1 MANPTILIIGTDMMA
16 LYNHR
21 LELIQRLISIGFGVT
36 VVAPRGGEEK
46 GLEKIGVKF
55 IDTKMDTRGTNPKRD
70 LKLLRA
76 LVAIINKENPGVVL
90 TFYTKTNIYGG
101 IACRLTN
108 TPYIE
113 NITGLGSAV
122 SKKGPLHKLMKAL
135 YKCAIA
141 KASIVFFQNKSNE
154 AFFKSGSMPVKRSR
168 LLPGSGVCLTR
179 FVPLEYPADG
189 NFEFVF
195 ISRVL
200 KEKGI
205 EEYIEAA
212 KLIQKKYPG
221 TVFHV
226 VGPADKEL
234 TSYLREAEKE
244 GVIKYHGKTF
254 DTTQYIKR
262 THCTVFPSYYAEGM
276 ANVLLESASS
286 ARPIIT
292 TNRPGCG
299 ETVEDGV
306 TGFIVKEKDYLDL
319 ANKIERFILMPY
331 DKKKEMGLNGRSK
344 MEKEFNRDIV
354 IDAYEEEIKK
364 ILSPVES

>member
-1 MANPTILIIGTDMMA
+1 MTTPTILIVGTDMMA

-21 LELIQRLISIGFGVT
+21 LELIERLISLGYGVT

-46 GLEKIGVKF
+46 NLENIGVKF
-55 IDTKMDTRGTNPKRD
+55 IDTKIDTRGTNPKND
-70 LKLLRA
+70 LKLLRE
-76 LVAIINKENPGVVL
+76 LIAIIRRERPGIVL

-101 IACRLTN
+101 IACQITH

-122 SKKGPLHKLMKAL
+122 SRRGPLHKFMKAL
-135 YKCAIA
+135 YKFAIA

-154 AFFKSGSMPVKRSR
+154 AFFRSGMTPVKRSR

-189 NFEFVF
+189 KFEFLF

-205 EEYIEAA
+205 EEYINAA
-212 KLIQKKYPG
+212 KLIQQKYPG
-221 TVFHV
+221 TMFHV
-226 VGPADKEL
+226 VGPANEEL
-234 TSYLREAEKE
+234 TSYLKQAEVA

-292 TNRPGCG
+292 TGRPGCG

-306 TGFIVKEKDYLDL
+306 TGFIVREKDYHDL
-319 ANKIERFILMPY
+319 ADKMEKFILMPY
-331 DKKKEMGLNGRSK
+331 EEKREMGLKGREK
-344 MEKEFNRDIV
+344 MVREFNREIV
-354 IDAYEEEIKK
+354 INAYVEEIDKT
-364 ILSPVES
+364 LSIS